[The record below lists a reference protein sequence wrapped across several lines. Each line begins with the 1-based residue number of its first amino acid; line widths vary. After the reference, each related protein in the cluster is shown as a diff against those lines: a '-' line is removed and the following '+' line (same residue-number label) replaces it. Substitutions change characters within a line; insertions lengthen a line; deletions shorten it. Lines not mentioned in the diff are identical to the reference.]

1 MEKNEN
7 GSCLGKRERS
17 DCDDMEYQFEMMRL
31 KIQKLKEEI
40 ELKDK
45 KFEELL

>member
-1 MEKNEN
+1 MEKNDGLEN

-31 KIQKLKEEI
+31 KI
-40 ELKDK
+40 
-45 KFEELL
+45 